1 MRSCTTSGLA
11 NSPTNPRADPLVGV
25 RWRELLADD
34 AEVLA
39 AAGISSPHVD
49 ARRIVEEASGR
60 DGGSLLGVLDDEVAK
75 RALAHHDDMVRR
87 RAGGEPLQYV
97 LGRWG
102 FRSLDLAVDP
112 RALIPRPETE
122 QVVEVGLA
130 ELDRLGVAARTC
142 RVVDLGTGSGAI
154 ALSIAVER
162 LRTEV
167 WATDRS
173 ADALAL
179 ARANLAGI
187 GRPATRVRMV
197 EGDWFEAL
205 PDELRGAVDLV
216 ISNPPY
222 VGDDDELPDEIT
234 AWEPAGALRSGADG
248 LDDVRRIMAGARTW
262 LVPGGALVVELA
274 PDQAPA
280 AIELASLAGFVDVE
294 VLADLSSRPR
304 ALRARSPG

>member
-1 MRSCTTSGLA
+1 
-11 NSPTNPRADPLVGV
+11 
-25 RWRELLADD
+25 
-34 AEVLA
+34 
-39 AAGISSPHVD
+39 
-49 ARRIVEEASGR
+49 
-60 DGGSLLGVLDDEVAK
+60 
-75 RALAHHDDMVRR
+75 
-87 RAGGEPLQYV
+87 
-97 LGRWG
+97 
-102 FRSLDLAVDP
+102 
-112 RALIPRPETE
+112 
-122 QVVEVGLA
+122 
-130 ELDRLGVAARTC
+130 LGVAARTC

-248 LDDVRRIMAGARTW
+248 LDDVRRIVAGARTW

-304 ALRARSPG
+304 ALRGRSTG

>member
-1 MRSCTTSGLA
+1 MG
-11 NSPTNPRADPLVGV
+11 GV
-25 RWRELLADD
+25 RWRELLAEDVD
-34 AEVLA
+34 ALA
-39 AAGISSPHVD
+39 AAGLASPDVD

-60 DGGSLLGVLDDEVAK
+60 DGASLLGVLDDEVTE
-75 RALAHHDDMVRR
+75 RALAYHDGMLQRR
-87 RAGGEPLQYV
+87 VAGEPLQYV

-102 FRSLDLAVDP
+102 FRALDLAVDA

-130 ELDRLGVAARTC
+130 ELDRLGVDSRVC
-142 RVVDLGTGSGAI
+142 RVVDLGTGTGAI

-162 LRTEV
+162 VRTEV

-173 ADALAL
+173 PDALAL
-179 ARANLAGI
+179 AGANLAGI

-197 EGDWFEAL
+197 EGDWFDAL
-205 PDELRGAVDLV
+205 PDELHGEVALV

-222 VGDDDELPDEIT
+222 VGDDEELPEEIT
-234 AWEPAGALRSGADG
+234 RWEPATALRSGPDG
-248 LDDVRRIMAGARTW
+248 LDDIRRIVADARAW
-262 LVPGGALVVELA
+262 LEPGGALVVELA
-274 PDQAPA
+274 PDQAEA
-280 AIELASLAGFVDVE
+280 AIELARRAGYVDVE